1 MRKLCGTY
9 ICTSIINKTFGVKI
23 MKNKKQ
29 YEIDI
34 LTDFVD
40 FLKSNNYEITLKH
53 QIKSYDR
60 LQTKNESEQTLVKF
74 HFDLIKPSR
83 DRIIQEIKM
92 FTIMNLESEIN

>member
-1 MRKLCGTY
+1 
-9 ICTSIINKTFGVKI
+9 

-60 LQTKNESEQTLVKF
+60 LQTKNDSEQTLVKF
-74 HFDLIKPSR
+74 HFDLIKPSG

-92 FTIMNLESEIN
+92 FSIMNLESENN

>member
-1 MRKLCGTY
+1 
-9 ICTSIINKTFGVKI
+9 
-23 MKNKKQ
+23 MKNNKQ

-92 FTIMNLESEIN
+92 FSIMNLESEIK